1 MNREQWTFA
10 FSKKAQK
17 QFDKLDAGIQSRIKE
32 AVLQKLVVNPKL
44 HLVHLAGDKAGLY
57 KFRVGDYR
65 LLCSKDD
72 DKFYILVVKVKHRR
86 EVYRGVSSPSTSK
99 GA

>member
-1 MNREQWTFA
+1 MNGQQWTFA

-17 QFDKLDAGIQSRIKE
+17 QFDKLDTHIQSRIKE
-32 AVLQKLVVNPKL
+32 AVLQKLVINPKQ
-44 HLVHLAGDKAGLY
+44 HLIHLAGDKAGLY

-72 DKFYILVVKVKHRR
+72 DQFYVLVVRVKHRR
-86 EVYRGVSSPSTSK
+86 DAYK
-99 GA
+99 A